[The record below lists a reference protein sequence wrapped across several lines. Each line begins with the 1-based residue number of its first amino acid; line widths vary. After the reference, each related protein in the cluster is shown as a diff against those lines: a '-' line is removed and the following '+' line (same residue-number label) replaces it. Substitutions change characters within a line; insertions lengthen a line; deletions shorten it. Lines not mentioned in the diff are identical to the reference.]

1 VTKRRAAVSCVVGL
15 LLGAAAGVGTGWYLW
30 RHAADTLAQRLDTTM
45 AQVQGERDRLR
56 HELDDI
62 ARERHEMA
70 DAAEHLRAQVERQ
83 QERLE
88 GLARELAEPEIGGD
102 STDERGSDGRG
113 PDGGADD
120 RGSDGKGEPAPG
132 VAP

>member
-1 VTKRRAAVSCVVGL
+1 MRRALLGFLLGL
-15 LLGAAAGVGTGWYLW
+15 VLGLGAGAAAGWLRWG
-30 RHAADTLAQRLDTTM
+30 HAAATMAQRLDSTLT
-45 AQVQGERDRLR
+45 QVQGERDRLR

-88 GLARELAEPEIGGD
+88 GLARELAEPRPE
-102 STDERGSDGRG
+102 
-113 PDGGADD
+113 DGGEPPPADA
-120 RGSDGKGEPAPG
+120 AP
-132 VAP
+132 PDQPPQ

>member
-1 VTKRRAAVSCVVGL
+1 MRRALLAFLGGVVVGIV
-15 LLGAAAGVGTGWYLW
+15 AGVGAGWYRW
-30 RHAADTLAQRLDTTM
+30 GHAAATMAQRLDSTM
-45 AQVQGERDRLR
+45 TQVQAERDRLR

-88 GLARELAEPEIGGD
+88 GLARELAEPHP
-102 STDERGSDGRG
+102 DEGEAAP
-113 PDGGADD
+113 PDTVPP
-120 RGSDGKGEPAPG
+120 EPAQ
-132 VAP
+132 